1 MYGNVNRT
9 ARARSDTGQAA
20 EKNAL
25 GNVRLLREASEP
37 MQIMAHFERRRAGNA
52 ARAQA
57 SPYSKERSRSYPMG
71 IQSIAFRRRMRP
83 HKRRVIKK
91 RDKQR
96 TRIRPVRTQTGF
108 CADRSDRPPAQCT
121 RRRITSTE

>member
-1 MYGNVNRT
+1 MLPITDGERCEEMYGNVNRT

-20 EKNAL
+20 
-25 GNVRLLREASEP
+25 EP

-57 SPYSKERSRSYPMG
+57 SPYSKARSRSYPMG
-71 IQSIAFRRRMRP
+71 IQSIAFRSRMRP

-91 RDKQR
+91 RESKEPGYAPSARKQAFAL
-96 TRIRPVRTQTGF
+96 TDQI
-108 CADRSDRPPAQCT
+108 DRQPNAHGG
-121 RRRITSTE
+121 E